1 MYEGNVSY
9 VGEGEVPGGILN
21 QFSMDEHQGYFRIAT
36 TTGNMWASG
45 EDTSKNNIYVLDERL
60 ERVGTLEGLAPGE
73 RIYSARFM
81 GSRAYMVTFRTVDPL
96 YVIDLREPS
105 KPSVLGELKIPGY
118 SDYLHPYDENHLI
131 GFGKETIEVS
141 AKGWG
146 PDETIAVDQGMK
158 IALFDV
164 TDVNNPKEKFKEKI
178 GDRGTHSELL
188 YNHKAFLFSKEKNI
202 MAFPVDLMEISDKQ
216 EAVEN
221 GFPAYG
227 QFTFQG
233 AYIYGIDLQKGFQ
246 LRGRITHLS
255 EDEYAKS
262 RQYGGYDYTKTVRR
276 ILYAGDTLYTLSEG
290 MLKANELPN
299 LTELG
304 SLEYFPKK

>member
-1 MYEGNVSY
+1 
-9 VGEGEVPGGILN
+9 
-21 QFSMDEHQGYFRIAT
+21 
-36 TTGNMWASG
+36 MWASG

-81 GSRAYMVTFRTVDPL
+81 GSRAYMVTFRNVDPL
-96 YVIDLREPS
+96 YVIDLREPT
-105 KPSVLGELKIPGY
+105 KPTVLGELKIPGY

-131 GFGKETIEVS
+131 GFGKETIELPS
-141 AKGWG
+141 KGWG
-146 PDETIAVDQGMK
+146 PDETMAFYQGMK

-164 TDVNNPKEKFKEKI
+164 SDVNNPKEKFKEII

-188 YNHKAFLFSKEKNI
+188 YNHKALLFSKEKNL
-202 MAFPVDLMEISDKQ
+202 MAFPVDLMEIKGK
-216 EAVEN
+216 EEVLTE

-227 QFTFQG
+227 QFSYQG

-255 EDEYAKS
+255 DDDYAKS
-262 RQYGGYDYTKTVRR
+262 GQYGYDYTKMVRR
-276 ILYAGDTLYTLSEG
+276 ILYAGNTLYTLSEG
-290 MLKANELPN
+290 MLKATQLPD
-299 LTELG
+299 LQALS
-304 SLEYFPKK
+304 SLEYFPNK